1 MNTISLSYVGAVLRK
16 KEDDDD
22 KKKIKKMKKKK
33 NIENSYRITLQ
44 VNERIKH

>member
-1 MNTISLSYVGAVLRK
+1 MNTTISLSYVGAVLRK

-22 KKKIKKMKKKK
+22 KKIKKDEQKK

>member
-22 KKKIKKMKKKK
+22 KKNQKDEKKNK

>member
-1 MNTISLSYVGAVLRK
+1 MNTTISLSYVGAVLRK
-16 KEDDDD
+16 KKIMMT
-22 KKKIKKMKKKK
+22 KKSKKMNKKK